1 MPRKAA
7 RGNDGGRGGKRPVKR
22 KRSGEFGTRRKRPN
36 RKGRRERE
44 AERAWKRRESASGG
58 SCVGGVGGCSAGGGG
73 GELFGLADFQ
83 LTDQELAEFGIG
95 VDGEVELP
103 GEISNSQKSS
113 NQLKSPFL
121 PAGQELP
128 RPKNHRDNRAIRDY
142 LIEHSPGRPRCFWCD
157 DNLTRRE
164 NLTVDHVIARSAGGA
179 HDVRNAV
186 LSCMECQREK
196 AAWEALVDLANEYEK
211 NLAKQEA
218 GDKSHKLAALVKK
231 KARRVKENAKEI
243 DKAKR
248 KLLLCERKFCAER
261 GHSPLLRGGQ
271 KS

>member
-7 RGNDGGRGGKRPVKR
+7 RGGKRPVKR

-44 AERAWKRRESASGG
+44 AERDWKRRESASGG
-58 SCVGGVGGCSAGGGG
+58 CGESKNASSGGSS
-73 GELFGLADFQ
+73 FGLADFQ
-83 LTDQELAEFGIG
+83 LTDQELVEFGIG
-95 VDGEVELP
+95 VDGEVELLAEKKQVNQP
-103 GEISNSQKSS
+103 S
-113 NQLKSPFL
+113 NQSPSQPSKFPLL
-121 PAGQELP
+121 PAGDELP

-157 DNLTRRE
+157 DKLTQRE
-164 NLTVDHVIARSAGGA
+164 NLTVDHVIARSSGGA

-196 AAWEALVDLANEYEK
+196 AAWEALVDLASEYEK
-211 NLAKQEA
+211 QLAKQES
-218 GDKSHKLAALVKK
+218 GDKSHKLAELVRK

-261 GHSPLLRGGQ
+261 GYSPLMRGCQ

>member
-1 MPRKAA
+1 MPRKAS
-7 RGNDGGRGGKRPVKR
+7 RGGKRPVKR
-22 KRSGEFGTRRKRPN
+22 KRSGEFGTKRKRPN

-44 AERAWKRRESASGG
+44 AERDWKRRESASGCGESKNSTIGG
-58 SCVGGVGGCSAGGGG
+58 SS
-73 GELFGLADFQ
+73 FGLEEFK
-83 LTDQELAEFGIG
+83 LTDQELVEFGIG
-95 VDGEVELP
+95 VGGEVELQA
-103 GEISNSQKSS
+103 EKSTASQPA
-113 NQLKSPFL
+113 KSPFL
-121 PAGQELP
+121 PAGDELP

-157 DNLTRRE
+157 DKLTQRE
-164 NLTVDHVIARSAGGA
+164 NLTVDHVIARSSGGA

-196 AAWEALVDLANEYEK
+196 AAWEALVDLSSEYEK
-211 NLAKQEA
+211 QLAKQDA
-218 GDKSHKLAALVKK
+218 GDKSHKLAELVRK

-261 GHSPLLRGGQ
+261 GYSPLMRGGSQ
-271 KS
+271 S

>member
-7 RGNDGGRGGKRPVKR
+7 RGNDGGSSGCRGGKRPVKR
-22 KRSGEFGTRRKRPN
+22 KRSGEFGTKRKRPN

-44 AERAWKRRESASGG
+44 AEREWKRREAASGG
-58 SCVGGVGGCSAGGGG
+58 LVGGSNNC
-73 GELFGLADFQ
+73 GESFGLADFQ

-103 GEISNSQKSS
+103 AEKNSASQ
-113 NQLKSPFL
+113 SPKFHPL
-121 PAGQELP
+121 PAGDELP

-157 DNLTRRE
+157 DKLTQRE
-164 NLTVDHVIARSAGGA
+164 NLTVDHVIARSSGGA

-211 NLAKQEA
+211 QLSKQES
-218 GDKSHKLAALVKK
+218 GDKSHKLAELVRK

-261 GHSPLLRGGQ
+261 GYSPLMRGCQ

>member
-1 MPRKAA
+1 MPRKAS
-7 RGNDGGRGGKRPVKR
+7 RGGKRPVKR
-22 KRSGEFGTRRKRPN
+22 KRSGEFGTKRKRPN

-44 AERAWKRRESASGG
+44 AERDWRRRESASG
-58 SCVGGVGGCSAGGGG
+58 CG
-73 GELFGLADFQ
+73 GEGKNPASVGSSFGLADFQ

-103 GEISNSQKSS
+103 AKSTGS
-113 NQLKSPFL
+113 SPAEKSTSKQSSKFPFL
-121 PAGQELP
+121 PAGDELP

-157 DNLTRRE
+157 DKLTQRE
-164 NLTVDHVIARSAGGA
+164 NLTVDHVIARSSGGA

-196 AAWEALVDLANEYEK
+196 AAWEALVDLSTEYEK
-211 NLAKQEA
+211 QLAKQEA
-218 GDKSHKLAALVKK
+218 GDKSHKLAELVRK

-248 KLLLCERKFCAER
+248 RLLLCERKFCAER
-261 GHSPLLRGGQ
+261 GYSPLMRGGSQ
-271 KS
+271 S